1 MVNNL
6 GLVGARA
13 ASLLLLIFQIILFP
27 VNMVNGNNLFK
38 LEDPLVTTA
47 TYEYQIEFNTTTYMN
62 VEEALDKLDEDSK
75 KRLEEDLG
83 EEEDLAFEIASNT
96 LRSCETP
103 MTFSDMCFEAQSVVT
118 ITSTIDNTQ
127 DVYIEQATVEEV
139 QNFMDTFNT
148 DNPDIYISFIGPFYI
163 SSELTID
170 IAPVQSKMDDMA
182 REVFEFV
189 LVDHLE
195 ESFES
200 VAEDEIV
207 VSNLRA
213 DVLFEVLSAMQRT
226 RQRRLQPTTGRQ
238 QNRVSVFVS
247 GTCNRCSGQ
256 DALISD
262 AANKINYN
270 DFMNDLKKEG
280 SNAGTDYFDG
290 LDQASY
296 DGSTFAGIDK
306 PVIDP
311 VSDLPD
317 DKDQPFWIWIALGIA
332 VVMQRTRQRR
342 LQPTTGRQQN
352 RVSVFVS
359 GTCNRCSGQDTL
371 ISDAANKIDPD
382 RFVDDLKTR
391 GNEEGTEYFDELT
404 QARYGEPTVDG
415 IDKPVVGPV
424 GDVPRDKKQPFWI
437 WIALG
442 IAVVAVGG
450 MFAFLYLRKRA
461 AISSESKG
469 DFASAIENN
478 NEELAEEAGEEVDVV
493 EVEHQ
498 NNGSEQDPL
507 EAEVS
512 VKEYEGDDSELNRRA
527 SRPGKYGENS

>member
-1 MVNNL
+1 MNIL
-6 GLVGARA
+6 DLVGVRG
-13 ASLLLLIFQIILFP
+13 ASVFLLMFQIILFP
-27 VNMVNGNNLFK
+27 ANVVGGNNLNHAVRK
-38 LEDPLVTTA
+38 LEETTA

-256 DALISD
+256 D
-262 AANKINYN
+262 
-270 DFMNDLKKEG
+270 
-280 SNAGTDYFDG
+280 
-290 LDQASY
+290 
-296 DGSTFAGIDK
+296 
-306 PVIDP
+306 
-311 VSDLPD
+311 
-317 DKDQPFWIWIALGIA
+317 
-332 VVMQRTRQRR
+332 
-342 LQPTTGRQQN
+342 
-352 RVSVFVS
+352 
-359 GTCNRCSGQDTL
+359 TL

-478 NEELAEEAGEEVDVV
+478 NEELAEEAEEEVDVV